1 MNKKKITRDQIQSAQ
16 QIMGI
21 LSALTPGLQQVEGQ
35 LKQVAEITPTLQYQW
50 EQNVQVLRDSIEDL
64 RTRHDQMRT
73 TFLTLFY
80 LMGTNA
86 PAWQDLLVV
95 QEDEGSSRPATIEEF
110 FERVNNLQR
119 NLCD

>member
-95 QEDEGSSRPATIEEF
+95 QEDEGLSRPATIEEF